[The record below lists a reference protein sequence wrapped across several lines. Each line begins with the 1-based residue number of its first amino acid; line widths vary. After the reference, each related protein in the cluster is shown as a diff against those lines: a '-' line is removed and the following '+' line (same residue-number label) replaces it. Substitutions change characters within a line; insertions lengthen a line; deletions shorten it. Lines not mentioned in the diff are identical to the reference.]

1 MFFFEKEIMALLQS
15 HFSKENLEIEK
26 NYLHHI
32 NSIQADTL
40 WFIRVELSWSLEKKM
55 ISRSNSKSHFEN
67 LSHFLKFYTH
77 SDAKEGI
84 ILMWGLGD
92 FQRGGRREE
101 NRMFLCRNTYPSLC
115 HLNGGGIEVYTGSN
129 GEALKTHGS
138 LQ

>member
-26 NYLHHI
+26 NYLYHVK
-32 NSIQADTL
+32 SIQADTL

-92 FQRGGRREE
+92 FQRGGGGSRTGCFYVGIPTRVCAILMAEE
-101 NRMFLCRNTYPSLC
+101 SRSTLVVMVRP
-115 HLNGGGIEVYTGSN
+115 
-129 GEALKTHGS
+129 
-138 LQ
+138 